1 MQGDRAPI
9 GDKHSASFGLKA
21 SDMLASMGLDAFGM
35 PLVRQD
41 GCNDPGAMIRVHPSI
56 GRVQWSGSYP
66 GPMDGCNDPG
76 DIDEQVADEEHVQV
90 GWDEWDSPPSTV
102 AKVRM
107 EVEHDEID
115 NETFDRFASSQG
127 PFDKQEL
134 IQGSSARNSDSVQD
148 HNVCS
153 EKDSVDDD
161 LFVQDSQDEALSGNS
176 GFCQGV
182 EEVEE
187 ETGGSE
193 GVSGDSVIACE
204 QVSTV
209 GEEPG
214 EEFDD
219 DGERMRKVIDPTLV
233 KKQSM
238 SKVEWKKQVKLEK
251 AKARAVKM
259 KKKVRVCIDGMQQGW
274 QLPDDFKVFPPLV
287 ALR

>member
-9 GDKHSASFGLKA
+9 GDRHSASFGLKA

-41 GCNDPGAMIRVHPSI
+41 GCNDA
-56 GRVQWSGSYP
+56 
-66 GPMDGCNDPG
+66 G

-107 EVEHDEID
+107 EVQHDEID

-127 PFDKQEL
+127 PFDTQEL
-134 IQGSSARNSDSVQD
+134 IQGSSACNSDSVQD
-148 HNVCS
+148 HNVGS

-161 LFVQDSQDEALSGNS
+161 SLVQGSQDEALSGNS

-182 EEVEE
+182 EGVEE

-193 GVSGDSVIACE
+193 GVSGDSVITCE

-214 EEFDD
+214 EEFDV

-251 AKARAVKM
+251 AKARTVKM
-259 KKKVRVCIDGMQQGW
+259 KKKVRVCIDDMQQGW
-274 QLPDDFKVFPPLV
+274 QLPNDFKVSPPLV
-287 ALR
+287 ALRQGRKVLLVACCKEQSPLQ